1 MIFPKWEKSYCPQM
15 SRWILEWIISQN
27 RRMIWFMHIK
37 KGKLHRSFVGYA
49 IQHSDLLIGLGAS
62 AMSDSWTVFA

>member
-1 MIFPKWEKSYCPQM
+1 
-15 SRWILEWIISQN
+15 
-27 RRMIWFMHIK
+27 MIWFMHIK

-62 AMSDSWTVFA
+62 TMSDSWTVFA